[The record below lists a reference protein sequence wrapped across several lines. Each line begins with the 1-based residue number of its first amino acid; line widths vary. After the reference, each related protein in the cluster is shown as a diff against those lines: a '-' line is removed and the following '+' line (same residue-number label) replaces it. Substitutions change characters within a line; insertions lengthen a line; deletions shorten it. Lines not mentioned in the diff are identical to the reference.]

1 MAHTQT
7 VEDRIIGETFMMA
20 GMVSTEASDAG
31 LCPRCCGLMVKER
44 FEDLPGDL
52 GGRHF
57 HGVRCVNCG
66 EILDPLILEHRTQ
79 RPKPMNNRRRVR
91 QQI

>member
-1 MAHTQT
+1 MAHTQA
-7 VEDRIIGETFMMA
+7 VEDRIIGETSMMA
-20 GMVSTEASDAG
+20 RMVSTEASDAD
-31 LCPRCCGLMVKER
+31 LCPRCKGLLVQER
-44 FEDLPGDL
+44 FEDLPGDF